1 MSGDEAP
8 RQRERWLAMT
18 GKGRRTP
25 RAFVPCA
32 PRQDT
37 GPYKRKDSAP
47 CGALSFYMRV
57 LPLQVLFRLLAEHVG
72 HIAAEDH
79 VDLAAHGEV
88 GGVAV
93 GGDDDHHIMAVGG
106 DMQMHRGAHQLTDI
120 HGALDAVGAEHD
132 VIGANA
138 QRHVLFR
145 YIFSAEP
152 GLLILGQFHIDAVD
166 SHGVF
171 AVAVLH
177 QLRVKEVHL
186 GRADKAGHEQIGRV
200 VKDLLGRADLLDEA
214 IFHDDDAVAQG
225 HGLGLVMGD
234 VDKRGVDP
242 LAQLDDLGAHLVAE
256 LGVQVGQGLVQQED
270 CRVTDLSLIHI

>member
-18 GKGRRTP
+18 GEGRRTP

-57 LPLQVLFRLLAEHVG
+57 LPLQVLFRLLAEHMG

-93 GGDDDHHIMAVGG
+93 GGDDDHHVMAVGG
-106 DMQMHRGAHQLTDI
+106 DMQMHR
-120 HGALDAVGAEHD
+120 
-132 VIGANA
+132 
-138 QRHVLFR
+138 
-145 YIFSAEP
+145 
-152 GLLILGQFHIDAVD
+152 
-166 SHGVF
+166 
-171 AVAVLH
+171 
-177 QLRVKEVHL
+177 
-186 GRADKAGHEQIGRV
+186 
-200 VKDLLGRADLLDEA
+200 
-214 IFHDDDAVAQG
+214 
-225 HGLGLVMGD
+225 
-234 VDKRGVDP
+234 
-242 LAQLDDLGAHLVAE
+242 
-256 LGVQVGQGLVQQED
+256 
-270 CRVTDLSLIHI
+270 

>member
-25 RAFVPCA
+25 RAFVLCA

-57 LPLQVLFRLLAEHVG
+57 LPLQILFRLLAEHMG

-93 GGDDDHHIMAVGG
+93 GG
-106 DMQMHRGAHQLTDI
+106 
-120 HGALDAVGAEHD
+120 
-132 VIGANA
+132 
-138 QRHVLFR
+138 
-145 YIFSAEP
+145 
-152 GLLILGQFHIDAVD
+152 
-166 SHGVF
+166 
-171 AVAVLH
+171 
-177 QLRVKEVHL
+177 
-186 GRADKAGHEQIGRV
+186 GR
-200 VKDLLGRADLLDEA
+200 
-214 IFHDDDAVAQG
+214 
-225 HGLGLVMGD
+225 
-234 VDKRGVDP
+234 
-242 LAQLDDLGAHLVAE
+242 
-256 LGVQVGQGLVQQED
+256 
-270 CRVTDLSLIHI
+270 